1 MRAVRQVGRQQLQA
15 LGEHHAA
22 LGALPGAGYHLCTE
36 TSSQHERLGTRVTVR
51 QGRYMRVGGLSGGP
65 QGEHQW
71 KHNVSICPLAVCIV
85 LDA

>member
-1 MRAVRQVGRQQLQA
+1 M
-15 LGEHHAA
+15 
-22 LGALPGAGYHLCTE
+22 
-36 TSSQHERLGTRVTVR
+36 RVTVR
-51 QGRYMRVGGLSGGP
+51 RGRRMHVVGLCRGL